1 MLMSWPAAPFITVTV
16 TTGTAT
22 DNSTISAAVKCA
34 PDITPNETVG
44 ALNVQNLLT

>member
-1 MLMSWPAAPFITVTV
+1 MLMSWPSAEFITVTV
-16 TTGTAT
+16 AIDTAT
-22 DNSTISAAVKCA
+22 DKSTISAAVYCA